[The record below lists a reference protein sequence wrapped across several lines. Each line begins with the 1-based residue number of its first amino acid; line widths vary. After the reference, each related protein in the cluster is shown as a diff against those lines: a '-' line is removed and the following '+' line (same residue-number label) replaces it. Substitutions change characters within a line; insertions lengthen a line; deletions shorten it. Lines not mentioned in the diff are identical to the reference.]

1 MQNLI
6 KIFDKFMF
14 KINCKP
20 TNVYH
25 VYQRLILRLPWIRKI
40 SQSSQKWFQACQINT
55 YPYLLIFSSENPFQ
69 RLVQTANIGGKDYKF
84 FNLSALNDPRYREY
98 NLMLQQYYM
107 KNLQHFIP
115 VIVSTEF
122 VVGEFSVAPKP
133 P

>member
-1 MQNLI
+1 MDQNNI
-6 KIFDKFMF
+6 
-14 KINCKP
+14 P
-20 TNVYH
+20 T
-25 VYQRLILRLPWIRKI
+25 
-40 SQSSQKWFQACQINT
+40 QKWFQACQINT
-55 YPYLLIFSSENPFQ
+55 YMTYPHLLIFSSENPFQ

-98 NLMLQQYYM
+98 NLMLQ
-107 KNLQHFIP
+107 HFIP